1 MSKLLQKDHSPLKFD
16 TSSANLNC
24 FIRTTPKS
32 KTTDSNIP
40 SKSHKNKKRGRI

>member
-1 MSKLLQKDHSPLKFD
+1 MSKLLEKDHSPLKFD

-32 KTTDSNIP
+32 KTTDSNI
-40 SKSHKNKKRGRI
+40 SSRIQKYKKKGRS